1 MPADKTDPFEAFR
14 KKKEAAKAADQAG
27 DQAAKVLGWIEG
39 CGPVGDAAEPGK
51 PKGFVK
57 GRFKKK
63 EVSEADLAKLRPK
76 KLDPTSF
83 VKPEDRV
90 NNNEAAVEERDD
102 LPPENV
108 RLPKKFT
115 KF

>member
-1 MPADKTDPFEAFR
+1 MAVDNTDPFEAFK
-14 KKKEAAKAADQAG
+14 KKKEATKAADKAG
-27 DQAAKVLGWIEG
+27 DDAAKVLGWIEG
-39 CGPVGDAAEPGK
+39 CGPAGEAEAGK

-63 EVSEADLAKLRPK
+63 AVAPAELAKLRPK
-76 KLDPTSF
+76 KMDPTMLTKAEERAGANKEK
-83 VKPEDRV
+83 VEDR
-90 NNNEAAVEERDD
+90 ED

>member
-1 MPADKTDPFEAFR
+1 MPADSTDPFEAFK
-14 KKKEAAKAADQAG
+14 KKKEAAKAADKAG
-27 DQAAKVLGWIEG
+27 EQSAKVLGWVEG
-39 CGPVGDAAEPGK
+39 CGPAGEADPTK

-63 EVSEADLAKLRPK
+63 DVPAADLAKIRPK
-76 KLDPTSF
+76 KMDPTMLT
-83 VKPEDRV
+83 KAEDRA
-90 NNNEAAVEERDD
+90 NANKEAVEDRED

-108 RLPKKFT
+108 RMPKKFT

>member
-1 MPADKTDPFEAFR
+1 MAADSTDPFEAFK
-14 KKKEAAKAADQAG
+14 KKKEAAKQADKAG

-39 CGPVGDAAEPGK
+39 CGPAGETDPSK
-51 PKGFVK
+51 PKGFIK

-63 EVSEADLAKLRPK
+63 DVAEADLAKLRPK
-76 KLDPTSF
+76 KMDPTMLTKAADRANANTEP
-83 VKPEDRV
+83 VEDR
-90 NNNEAAVEERDD
+90 ED